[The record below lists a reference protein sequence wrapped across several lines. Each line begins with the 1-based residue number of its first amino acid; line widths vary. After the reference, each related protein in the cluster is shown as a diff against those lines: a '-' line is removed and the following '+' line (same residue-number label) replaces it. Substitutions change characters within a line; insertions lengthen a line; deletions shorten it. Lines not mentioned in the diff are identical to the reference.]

1 MVRWISAHS
10 RPLLPETLPS
20 LRGRALPIY
29 TAAWIILFAVAIVV
43 TGISAWQSGKPIE
56 YGWLNYGLGA
66 DGSGQ
71 HIASVTGTEAIAQGI
86 NAGDA
91 ILGIDGVPM
100 AKIGTNYTAAREAL
114 ARSEGATL
122 ALTLRDAQGQ
132 IRTHRLTRSAANTR
146 EMERTRALGVATD
159 LFTAVTCLCAAVLL
173 FRRRRE
179 PVPAILA
186 LAFVLSWIAPS
197 WQAVI
202 WFGQP
207 WLTDGLRALSTLGW
221 SLLFLGLLVFPDGR
235 MGSRATWT
243 IAGAI
248 VLWTALSLVNPFG
261 FDNTAVGIAAIV
273 VFLALGVV
281 RQLLR
286 YRRMPP
292 GIERQ
297 QVRWGIFG
305 FAAGGIC
312 MMVSGVMYFA
322 AGRIGGTTYWQL
334 SLASTIIGVLATL
347 CMVGGLLISLMRY
360 RLYDAEAAISRS
372 VAYGALTVALLAI
385 FAGTERVIELLGED
399 YFGHGLGAL
408 AGGLGAAMAAAM
420 ISPLHHRVSHWAERR
435 FQKHLLRLRHGLPL
449 LVGDLRETAGLERL
463 ATAVLDSV
471 LKGIRSKHAALLVDD
486 TIEGVK
492 GIPAQEIVTWRSAW
506 NPPVGGVLDC
516 DRHDPLFP
524 VRVPLD
530 ADGHGRIGWL
540 LLGPRP
546 DGSFFG
552 KDERETLAEIADPVA
567 RAIDIVRTRCAREA
581 KQESRLAAL
590 AERLHGL
597 ESLLAT
603 MIGGKR
609 RAPAE

>member
-1 MVRWISAHS
+1 MVRWISARS

-20 LRGRALPIY
+20 LRGWALTIY
-29 TAAWIILFAVAIVV
+29 TVAWSALLVVAIAV
-43 TGISAWQSGKPIE
+43 TGISAWQGAKPIE

-71 HIASVTGTEAIAQGI
+71 HIASVTGAEAIAQGI
-86 NAGDA
+86 KAGDA
-91 ILGIDGVPM
+91 ILAIDGVPM
-100 AKIGTNYTAAREAL
+100 AKIGTDYTAARKAL
-114 ARSEGATL
+114 ARPEGATL
-122 ALTLRDAQGQ
+122 GLALRDAQGQ
-132 IRTHRLTRSAANTR
+132 VRTLRLTRSAANTR

-159 LFTAVTCLCAAVLL
+159 LFTGVACLCAAILL

-186 LAFVLSWIAPS
+186 LAFVLSWIGPS
-197 WQAVI
+197 WQAVV
-202 WFGQP
+202 WLDQP
-207 WLTDGLRALSTLGW
+207 WLAGGLGTLSALGW
-221 SLLFLGLLVFPDGR
+221 PLLFLGLLVFPDGR
-235 MGSRATWT
+235 MGSRTAWA

-248 VLWTALSLVNPFG
+248 ILWTAFSLVNPFG
-261 FDNTAVGIAAIV
+261 FDNAAIDIAAII
-273 VFLALGVV
+273 VFLGLGVG

-305 FAAGGIC
+305 F
-312 MMVSGVMYFA
+312 VSGSVCLMIAGILYFA
-322 AGRIGGTTYWQL
+322 AGRIGGPAYWQL
-334 SLASTIIGVLATL
+334 SLASTTISVLATL
-347 CMVGGLLISLMRY
+347 CMVGGLLISLTRY

-385 FAGTERVIELLGED
+385 FAGTERVIELIGEE

-408 AGGLGAAMAAAM
+408 AGGLGAAVAAAM

-435 FQKHLLRLRHGLPL
+435 FQRHLLDLRRGLPL
-449 LVGDLRETAGLERL
+449 LVGDLRETAALEGL

-471 LKGIRSKHAALLVDD
+471 LKGIRSKHAALLVNDA
-486 TIEGVK
+486 IEGAK
-492 GIPAQEIVTWRSAW
+492 GISAPDIVAWRAAW
-506 NPPVGGVLDC
+506 TPPVGDALDC
-516 DRHDPLFP
+516 DRRDPLFP

-552 KDERETLAEIADPVA
+552 KDEREALAEIADPVA
-567 RAIDIVRTRCAREA
+567 RAIDIVRTREAREA
-581 KQESRLAAL
+581 KQESRLAVL

-609 RAPAE
+609 PAPAK

>member
-1 MVRWISAHS
+1 MIRWMSARS
-10 RPLLPETLPS
+10 MPLLPETLPAP
-20 LRGRALPIY
+20 RGWALTVY
-29 TAAWIILFAVAIVV
+29 TAAWIVLMATTIAI
-43 TGISAWQSGKPIE
+43 TGINAWRGSKPIE
-56 YGWLNYGLGA
+56 YGWLNYGVSA
-66 DGSGQ
+66 DNSNQ
-71 HIASVTGTEAIAQGI
+71 HITIVTGAEAIAQGI
-86 NAGDA
+86 KVDDA
-91 ILGIDGVPM
+91 ILAIGGVPT
-100 AKIGTNYTAAREAL
+100 AKIGTDYNAAREAL
-114 ARSEGATL
+114 ARPEGATL
-122 ALTLRDAQGQ
+122 VLTLQDAGGQ
-132 IRTHRLTRSAANTR
+132 VRTHRLTRSIANTR
-146 EMERTRALGVATD
+146 ESERTRTLGVAID
-159 LFTAVTCLCAAVLL
+159 LLVNIATLCAATLL

-186 LAFVLSWIAPS
+186 LAFVLSVIGPS
-197 WQAVI
+197 WQATV
-202 WFGQP
+202 WLDRP
-207 WLTDGLRALSTLGW
+207 WLIDSLALLN
-221 SLLFLGLLVFPDGR
+221 LLSWPLLVLGLLVFPDGR
-235 MGSRATWT
+235 MGSRMAWA

-248 VLWTALSLVNPFG
+248 VLWTAFTLTNRF
-261 FDNTAVGIAAIV
+261 AAITV
-273 VFLALGVV
+273 SIVAIIVFLALSVA
-281 RQLLR
+281 RLLLR

-305 FAAGGIC
+305 LAAGGIC
-312 MMVSGVMYFA
+312 LMISGGLILA
-322 AGRIGGTTYWQL
+322 AGRIGGAAYWQL
-334 SLASTIIGVLATL
+334 QLASGVVGLLATF

-408 AGGLGAAMAAAM
+408 AGGLAAAAAM

-435 FQKHLLRLRHGLPL
+435 FQNHLIQLRHGLPL

-463 ATAVLDSV
+463 AAAVLDAV
-471 LKGIRSKHAALLVDD
+471 LKGIRSKHAALLVGDA
-486 TIEGVK
+486 IEGAK
-492 GIPAQEIVTWRSAW
+492 GLPAQDVEAW
-506 NPPVGGVLDC
+506 LAAWAPPAGDALDC
-516 DRHDPLFP
+516 DRRDPLFP

-540 LLGPRP
+540 LIGPRP

-552 KDERETLAEIADPVA
+552 KDEREALAEIADPVA
-567 RAIDIVRTRCAREA
+567 RAVDIVRTREAREA

-603 MIGGKR
+603 VIGER
-609 RAPAE
+609 RAAPAE